1 MSNIFLYF
9 QFVFGFGIIAVVVSH
24 AVQPSGYKV
33 EVKHDHYPVKQ
44 AYVKEE
50 YVGAY
55 DGKSSYGYAGDSGAN
70 QYGHEEHE
78 DFNHHPKYS
87 FEYGVKDPHTGDHKS
102 QWEKRDGDKVI
113 GEYTLDEADGTKRVV
128 SYTADDKHGF
138 QAVVKKIGQAHHPQT
153 YQQGHNAY

>member
-1 MSNIFLYF
+1 M
-9 QFVFGFGIIAVVVSH
+9 QFVVGFGIIAVVVAH

-44 AYVKEE
+44 AYINEG
-50 YVGAY
+50 YGGDGLGAY
-55 DGKSSYGYAGDSGAN
+55 AGHSSYGYAGDSGAN
-70 QYGHEEHE
+70 QYGHEEHG

-113 GEYTLDEADGTKRVV
+113 GEYTVDEADGTKRVV

-138 QAVVKKIGQAHHPQT
+138 QAVVKKIGQAHHPQPHHP
-153 YQQGHNAY
+153 QGHGAY